1 MRCGGGAQPQD
12 IDGRR
17 GRGDERREQRATLTD
32 VVIVGVHANVAAL
45 HPLPPKHHAD
55 RNIPANSALGYVFVM
70 RYLSV
75 RSVKLDCCIAVAAS
89 SQWCPHRPK

>member
-1 MRCGGGAQPQD
+1 M
-12 IDGRR
+12 RR
-17 GRGDERREQRATLTD
+17 GRSVRPQDAGETGGRADERREQGATFVDVADGVRANAT
-32 VVIVGVHANVAAL
+32 AL

-75 RSVKLDCCIAVAAS
+75 RSMKVDCCIAVAAS
-89 SQWCPHRPK
+89 SQRCLHCLA